1 MAEAHFT
8 AIIEPD
14 EGGFHAFV
22 PALPGCHT
30 FGATVEE
37 AQANLQEAVEL
48 HLEAM
53 LADGEEIPFT
63 REPLLVTQVNVP
75 LAS

>member
-14 EGGFHAFV
+14 EGGYHAFV
-22 PALPGCHT
+22 PSLPGCHT
-30 FGATVEE
+30 FGASVEE
-37 AQANLQEAVEL
+37 ARDNLVEAVAL
-48 HLEAM
+48 HLDAM
-53 LADGEEIPFT
+53 NEDGEEIPFG
-63 REPLLVTQVNVP
+63 REPLLVTQITVP